1 MPLPGYLPDT
11 GNEPA
16 SFLSPTLANGY
27 HWRHLGSPIIYSHRV
42 YLIYIS
48 KFCVLHRS
56 PLSYFSFSSSLTWYF
71 TVTLQSVPLFTFK
84 YNLNLPSSSLTIA
97 LYLLPCP
104 RSLLGIACLLVLF
117 ICLEFPECCVP
128 FDKLCL
134 LCNVPTAWPTLHSQS
149 AGRISNYPSGLS
161 INVTFLWNLSLYPWQ
176 EYCFLPLYSYSLTV
190 ICTYIYHGTYQNT
203 P

>member
-1 MPLPGYLPDT
+1 MPLPGDLPDT

-27 HWRHLGSPIIYSHRV
+27 HWCHLGSPIIYSHRV

-56 PLSYFSFSSSLTWYF
+56 PLSYFSSSSSLTWYF

-97 LYLLPCP
+97 SYLLPCP

-128 FDKLCL
+128 FDKLCCYAMFPLLGL
-134 LCNVPTAWPTLHSQS
+134 LCIHNLLAGFLITLQDS
-149 AGRISNYPSGLS
+149 ALMSPFSEIFPCTLGKNTVS
-161 INVTFLWNLSLYPWQ
+161 FL
-176 EYCFLPLYSYSLTV
+176 CILTV
-190 ICTYIYHGTYQNT
+190 LQ
-203 P
+203 